1 MTMAR
6 LGRLTVWIVMLSLP
20 LQGLSAVSLR
30 GCATVMQVQ
39 LDKASL
45 RGLRP
50 IAWPAGDSRATQA
63 AVRADPPLVAEF
75 NPEYQSS
82 LRMGPRGTCCG
93 SSCSAVLTVS
103 DGSRPDAVYSSNG
116 APPAL
121 LGRAC
126 SRAEAPLEKPPRL

>member
-1 MTMAR
+1 MAP
-6 LGRLTVWIVMLSLP
+6 LGRLIAWIVMLSLP
-20 LQGLSAVSLR
+20 LQSLSSVSLR

-50 IAWPAGDSRATQA
+50 VTWTAGDSRATQA
-63 AVRADPPLVAEF
+63 AVRADPSRVAEF
-75 NPEYQSS
+75 NPEYQLS
-82 LRMGPRGTCCG
+82 LRMEPRGTCCG
-93 SSCSAVLTVS
+93 FSCSAVLLVS
-103 DGSRPDAVYSSNG
+103 DGSRPDAVYSSTG

-121 LGRAC
+121 LGGAC